1 MQAAMRVYKNFL
13 TKCAGL
19 VCIIGI
25 LWATDS
31 FLASHNA
38 QKEAVLQNRQEEEE
52 RFGQEIKEAIAQ
64 GAAAQNETE
73 QAQVSPYADG
83 VYEGSGTG
91 FGGEVRVQVTVADGE
106 IEEVSVLSA
115 DKEDKAY
122 FDMAV
127 VLLDEIVQEQS
138 VEIDT
143 VSGATYSSNG
153 ILDAAADA
161 LKQAEKQ

>member
-1 MQAAMRVYKNFL
+1 MQAVMRVYKNFL
-13 TKCAGL
+13 TKCVGL

-25 LWATDS
+25 LWATDR
-31 FLASHNA
+31 FLAISNA

-52 RFGQEIKEAIAQ
+52 RFEQEIKAAIAQ
-64 GAAAQNETE
+64 GASEENEVQ
-73 QAQVSPYADG
+73 QAQTSAYTDG

-91 FGGEVRVQVTVADGE
+91 FGGEVRVQVTVTDGE

-122 FDMAV
+122 WDMAV

-161 LKQAEKQ
+161 LKQAY